1 MEAKELRY
9 LKLFIS
15 VCKSINSTLNLREVL
30 DFITKNLVKVS
41 DVKACTVF
49 ILDRRSAKL
58 EVGATYGLSNRYLQ
72 KGKLD
77 ADRSIADSLNGSP
90 VMVYDVQN
98 DPRIQ
103 YPEEARRERICSI
116 LSVPITVRGEAIG
129 VLRTYTSRLHRFSDD
144 EIEFIAGLAEM
155 GGIAIVN
162 ARMYEQLK
170 EESQTLMHDTWEW
183 FETMLPKPS
192 C

>member
-15 VCKSINSTLNLREVL
+15 VCKSINSTLNLKEVL
-30 DFITKNLVKVS
+30 GLITKNLVKVS

-49 ILDRRSAKL
+49 ILDRKSAKL
-58 EVGATYGLSNRYLQ
+58 EIGATYGLSKTYLQ
-72 KGKLD
+72 KGRLD
-77 ADRSIADSLNGSP
+77 ADKSIADSLRGNS
-90 VMVYDVQN
+90 VMVYDAQN

-103 YPEEARRERICSI
+103 YPEEAKRERICSI
-116 LSVPITVRGEAIG
+116 LSVPITARGEVIG
-129 VLRTYTSRLHRFSDD
+129 VLRAYTSRLHKFSDD

-162 ARMYEQLK
+162 ARMYEQLQ

-183 FETMLPKPS
+183 FETMLPKLT

>member
-30 DFITKNLVKVS
+30 DLITKNLVKVS

-58 EVGATYGLSNRYLQ
+58 EVGATYGLSNTYLR

-77 ADRSIADSLNGSP
+77 ADKSIADSLNGPP